1 MGFELEIE
9 EEIER
14 VALDVDDLVSVV
26 RASAVVLCILKEE
39 LQPQL
44 LEFRCDF
51 RERKE
56 IADFSIFNFTPK
68 KIF

>member
-1 MGFELEIE
+1 MLLNLLELVVEELEGVEEFMGFELEIE

-39 LQPQL
+39 L
-44 LEFRCDF
+44 
-51 RERKE
+51 
-56 IADFSIFNFTPK
+56 
-68 KIF
+68 